1 MNSDV
6 DFSRDDGED
15 DKVAIQAASLAQD
28 STIIKLNAKEKKKYD
43 EYIEKYAGKLYKIYK
58 KLNVKSVSKEVLK
71 KEIDGSKHLLQILD
85 SISGNYN
92 KIANQI
98 Q

>member
-6 DFSRDDGED
+6 DFSRDEGEE
-15 DKVAIQAASLAQD
+15 DKAALQAASLAEKAAV
-28 STIIKLNAKEKKKYD
+28 IKLNVKEKQKYD

-92 KIANQI
+92 KIANKI
-98 Q
+98 